1 MAVGTSNYPTSLD
14 TVVELIQ
21 AANNAQTTLNG
32 ALTANA
38 TTVAV
43 ISTAL
48 FANTGCFAVDNE
60 LISYTGK
67 TATSFTGCVRGFDGT
82 TAATHNSGAT
92 VSDVVTTRHHEVVV
106 DAVLALQQK
115 VGTGASTP
123 SAGTVLKGTGAGSS
137 AFGAI
142 TAGEIDLTNAITNAM
157 VNTSA
162 AIAYSKLNLA
172 NSIVNADV
180 ASGAAIAYSKLSLSG
195 SIVNADVATGAAI
208 AYSKLAALTA
218 DRMLVSSGAGAVS
231 ASTLTWN
238 ATDSAVGAIKAIDF
252 TGVTAA
258 VTAQRLQFNTDLG
271 TAELGLNANVSL
283 PIGQAEIFQ
292 VKRSTNN
299 GLAKGKVVY
308 VVGSDGANKTV
319 GYAQANSGTTSHTTI
334 GIITETVSGGA
345 KGYCTAQGLVTG
357 LTTTGLT
364 EGMPVYLS
372 ASSAGDM
379 TSTEPAAPNHKVQ
392 IGYCIKE
399 HASQGVIFVD
409 IHVGQNLNELNDVG
423 STTPTAGMTLIRN
436 ATTGVWTAATLTAG
450 SGIIVTNADGAIT
463 VATTGS
469 GGATNIW
476 IPASAWIPRTTTG
489 AGVDSRETSTNK
501 ANFDELLFD
510 TGTEEYANALAILP
524 NNYNNSTVTAR
535 FYWTA
540 ASGSGGVAWGLR
552 GRAYGDDDALDQ
564 AQGTGQ
570 VATDTLITA
579 NDVHVTSATS
589 AITIAGTPAA
599 NKPIQFEIYR
609 VVSDAADTLGVDARL
624 LGVEI
629 LYTI

>member
-21 AANNAQTTLNG
+21 AANYAQTTLNG

-67 TATSFTGCVRGFDGT
+67 TGTSFTGCVRGFDGT

-92 VSDVVTTRHHEVVV
+92 VTDVVTTRHHEVVV
-106 DAVLALQQK
+106 DAILQLQQK
-115 VGTGASTP
+115 LGTGASNP

-137 AFGAI
+137 AYEAI
-142 TAGEIDLTNAITNAM
+142 TASDVDLTNVITNAM

-162 AIAYSKLNLA
+162 SIAYSKLNLA

-180 ASGAAIAYSKLSLSG
+180 ASGAAIAYSKL
-195 SIVNADVATGAAI
+195 
-208 AYSKLAALTA
+208 AALTV
-218 DRMLVSSGAGAVS
+218 DRMLVSSAAGAVS

-238 ATDSAVGAIKAIDF
+238 ATDSAIGAIKALDF

-308 VVGSDGANKTV
+308 VVSSDGANKTV

-409 IHVGQNLNELNDVG
+409 IHVGQNLNDLNDVG

-436 ATTGVWTAATLTAG
+436 ATTGVWTPATLTAG
-450 SGIIVTNADGAIT
+450 SGITITNGDGAIT

-489 AGVDSRETSTNK
+489 CGIDSRETSTHRVNT
-501 ANFDELLFD
+501 DELLFD
-510 TGTEEYANALAILP
+510 TTTEEYAQAMVMIP
-524 NNYNNSTVTAR
+524 NNYNLGTVTAR

-552 GRAYGDDDALDQ
+552 GRAYADDDALDQ

-570 VATDTLITA
+570 VVTDTLIAA
-579 NDVHVTSATS
+579 NDMHVTSATS
-589 AITIAGTPAA
+589 AITLAGTPAA
-599 NKPIQFEIYR
+599 NRPVQFEIYR
-609 VVSDAADTLGVDARL
+609 EVGNASDTLGVDARL

-629 LYTI
+629 LYTAS

>member
-21 AANNAQTTLNG
+21 AANYAQTTLNG

-67 TATSFTGCVRGFDGT
+67 TGTSFTGCVRGFDGT

-92 VSDVVTTRHHEVVV
+92 VTDVVTTRHHEVVV
-106 DAVLALQQK
+106 DAILQLQQK
-115 VGTGASTP
+115 LGTGASNP

-137 AFGAI
+137 AYGAI
-142 TAGEIDLTNAITNAM
+142 TASDVDLTNVITNAM

-162 AIAYSKLNLA
+162 SIAYSKLNLA

-180 ASGAAIAYSKLSLSG
+180 ASGAAIAYSKL
-195 SIVNADVATGAAI
+195 
-208 AYSKLAALTA
+208 AALTV
-218 DRMLVSSGAGAVS
+218 DRMLVSSAAGAVS

-308 VVGSDGANKTV
+308 VVGSDGTNKTV

-334 GIITETVSGGA
+334 GIISETVSGGA

-379 TSTEPAAPNHKVQ
+379 TSTEPAAPNHNVQ

-409 IHVGQNLNELNDVG
+409 IHVGQNLNDLNDVG

-436 ATTGVWTAATLTAG
+436 ATTGVWTPATLTAG
-450 SGIIVTNADGAIT
+450 SGVTITNGDGAIT

-489 AGVDSRETSTNK
+489 CGIDSRETSTHRVNT
-501 ANFDELLFD
+501 DELLFD
-510 TGTEEYANALAILP
+510 TTTEEYAQAMVMIP
-524 NNYNNSTVTAR
+524 NNYNLGTVTAR

-552 GRAYGDDDALDQ
+552 GRAYADDDALDQ

-570 VATDTLITA
+570 VVTDTLIAA
-579 NDVHVTSATS
+579 NDMHVTSATS
-589 AITIAGTPAA
+589 AITLAGTPAA
-599 NKPIQFEIYR
+599 NRPVQFEIYR
-609 VVSDAADTLGVDARL
+609 EVGNASDTLGVDARL

-629 LYTI
+629 LYTAS

>member
-1 MAVGTSNYPTSLD
+1 MAVGTSNFPTSLD

-32 ALTANA
+32 ALNASA
-38 TTVAV
+38 TTIAV
-43 ISTAL
+43 ISTAS
-48 FANTGCFAVDNE
+48 FAATGSFAVDNE

-82 TAATHNSGAT
+82 TAATHDSGAT

-106 DAVLALQQK
+106 DAILAIQERL
-115 VGTGASTP
+115 G
-123 SAGTVLKGTGAGSS
+123 AGTVLPLAKGGTGVALTDPNADRILFWDDSAGAMAFLTAGTGLTITGTTIETTGAGTVTSVGLSLPAMFTVTNSPVISS
-137 AFGAI
+137 GTL
-142 TAGEIDLTNAITNAM
+142 TATLATQAANAVLVGPINAPNAAPTFRQLEDEDIPNVLSIHKNKHLTTNGFVKTSNGDGTLSVDTATYLTTTGTFSTGGTLGG
-157 VNTSA
+157 VTVTLGSDATGDIYYRNSGGVLTRLGIGTSA
-162 AIAYSKLNLA
+162 
-172 NSIVNADV
+172 
-180 ASGAAIAYSKLSLSG
+180 
-195 SIVNADVATGAAI
+195 
-208 AYSKLAALTA
+208 
-218 DRMLVSSGAGAVS
+218 
-231 ASTLTWN
+231 
-238 ATDSAVGAIKAIDF
+238 
-252 TGVTAA
+252 
-258 VTAQRLQFNTDLG
+258 
-271 TAELGLNANVSL
+271 
-283 PIGQAEIFQ
+283 Q
-292 VKRSTNN
+292 V
-299 GLAKGKVVY
+299 L
-308 VVGSDGANKTV
+308 
-319 GYAQANSGTTSHTTI
+319 
-334 GIITETVSGGA
+334 TVSGG
-345 KGYCTAQGLVTG
+345 GLPSWAT
-357 LTTTGLT
+357 
-364 EGMPVYLS
+364 P
-372 ASSAGDM
+372 AG
-379 TSTEPAAPNHKVQ
+379 
-392 IGYCIKE
+392 G
-399 HASQGVIFVD
+399 G
-409 IHVGQNLNELNDVG
+409 
-423 STTPTAGMTLIRN
+423 
-436 ATTGVWTAATLTAG
+436 
-450 SGIIVTNADGAIT
+450 
-463 VATTGS
+463 
-469 GGATNIW
+469 GGASNVW

-489 AGVDSRETSTNK
+489 CGVDSRETSTNK